1 MKVKDLRAYLNTL
14 DIDPE
19 KEVTI
24 RRGKYNAMYSS
35 NLKIK
40 IEEVN
45 KISENLYELPDFD
58 EKGNTEILVIYID
71 WNS

>member
-1 MKVKDLRAYLNTL
+1 MKLKDLRVYLNTL

-45 KISENLYELPDFD
+45 KLSENLYELPDFD
-58 EKGNTEILVIYID
+58 EKGNNFSYLY
-71 WNS
+71 

>member
-71 WNS
+71 

>member
-1 MKVKDLRAYLNTL
+1 MKLKDLRNQLNKL

-24 RRGKYNAMYSS
+24 RRGKYNPVYSS
-35 NLKIK
+35 NLKIR

-45 KISENLYELPDFD
+45 KLSENSYESPDFD

-71 WNS
+71 

>member
-1 MKVKDLRAYLNTL
+1 MKLKDLRVHLNTL

-71 WNS
+71 